1 MSRGLYSN
9 ITYCLLIAF
18 PNSVTR
24 LLSTC
29 SLNTFNKFIANI
41 LLQSNFL
48 PDVVTQ
54 AVGRELAKTSFLGPF
69 LSVSV
74 FAEDEAKVADKFFSG
89 NPVADKSLNQT
100 LQQELENT
108 RV

>member
-1 MSRGLYSN
+1 MFCCFTFLQLPV
-9 ITYCLLIAF
+9 ILHT
-18 PNSVTR
+18 VR
-24 LLSTC
+24 LPCTC
-29 SLNTFNKFIANI
+29 SLDKINELKSNV
-41 LLQSNFL
+41 LLQSNFQ

-74 FAEDEAKVADKFFSG
+74 FAEDEPKVADKFFSG